1 MKNSL
6 PKRKI
11 STRTLAKR
19 KNTGN
24 FNLKSNVD
32 RLLYPPQ
39 KEQPETENERYPF
52 FRSSSTGCVKKIE
65 SFSFGGSGP
74 DHQQTKKPSVYRS
87 VFLASNVLPK
97 DFQIK

>member
-11 STRTLAKR
+11 STPTLAKR
-19 KNTGN
+19 KKIQEILT
-24 FNLKSNVD
+24 LKSNVD

-52 FRSSSTGCVKKIE
+52 FRSSSTGCVKKTE

-74 DHQQTKKPSVYRS
+74 DHQQTKKPSMYRS
-87 VFLASNVLPK
+87 VFLASNVLRK
-97 DFQIK
+97 DF